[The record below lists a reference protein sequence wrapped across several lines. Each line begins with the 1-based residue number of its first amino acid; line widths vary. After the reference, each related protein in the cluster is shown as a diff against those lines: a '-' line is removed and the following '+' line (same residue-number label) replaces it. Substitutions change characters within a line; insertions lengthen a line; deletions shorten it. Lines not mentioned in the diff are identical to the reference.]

1 MATVVQQARPVE
13 AARSAKHQKPP
24 KQRKPANKKLIVFL
38 IILLV
43 IIAAGGAGYYFCR
56 QKGISFGDI
65 KTKVVSIFKSDKKSN
80 KTVKASDK
88 TVNKTEDG
96 IKKVNYTT
104 YNWISLR
111 LRATPGGKAIGYVN
125 KDSLLFVEEEVD
137 GKWLKVKV
145 ADKEGYVGLN
155 YCNDKNGFLRGSYK
169 TSNLTRQ
176 CRHLIKLCFTPDE
189 QKILNQYEYRYMP
202 DWIADS
208 GMGRG
213 IALTGFCNSEPKVI
227 YFRDSTFTTA
237 KAHDEIILHQMCH
250 AITPEIYGYNSPFAN
265 KLKVVAYKAGIK
277 KVKIHLGKNKYD
289 IVSTGL

>member
-1 MATVVQQARPVE
+1 MATVAQQARPVE
-13 AARSAKHQKPP
+13 AQRAVKPP
-24 KQRKPANKKLIVFL
+24 KQKKPVNKKRVTLIL
-38 IILLV
+38 IIL
-43 IIAAGGAGYYFCR
+43 IILAAGGAGYYFCR
-56 QKGISFGDI
+56 QKGITFNDI
-65 KTKVVSIFKSDKKSN
+65 KTKVTGIFKSDKKTAKKA
-80 KTVKASDK
+80 KTDEKAKASGQ
-88 TVNKTEDG
+88 EEG

-111 LRATPGGKAIGYVN
+111 LRATPGGKAIGFVN

-145 ADKEGYVGLN
+145 ADKEGYVGMN

-169 TSNLTRQ
+169 TSNLTKQ
-176 CRHLIKLCFTPDE
+176 CKHLIRLCFTPDE

-227 YFRDSTFTTA
+227 YFRDSTFSTA
-237 KAHDEIILHQMCH
+237 KAHDDIILHQMCH
-250 AITPEIYGYNSPFAN
+250 AITPEVYGYNSPFAN
-265 KLKVVAYKAGIK
+265 KLKVVGYKAGIK